1 MDLSGQFR
9 GRETDWRCGQCQH
22 GFGYPAHSR
31 LVEIDAAHFGLAE
44 LRGQRQVFQRF
55 IADEAGVDT
64 ADCVQESFQNAPEPA
79 YDLGEGRQR
88 PPPSG
93 ILWCCAR

>member
-1 MDLSGQFR
+1 MLARSPSMQNRVAMYNDNALKIGLFGANCSSGR
-9 GRETDWRCGQCQH
+9 SATTVPERWSASWEDC
-22 GFGYPAHSR
+22 
-31 LVEIDAAHFGLAE
+31 LA
-44 LRGQRQVFQRF
+44 VSK